1 MVVME
6 CYGILVHS
14 FVDAQDIHDYLK
26 TRPEYA
32 DVLKLMEAYMDQY
45 CVF

>member
-1 MVVME
+1 ME
-6 CYGILVHS
+6 AYGIQVHS
-14 FVDAQDIHDYLK
+14 IVDAQDIHDYLK